1 MVRMSALQEPRL
13 KNRTLAIRAVICQR
27 GGESHVCA
35 GKQLGQVNRYRSI
48 WTVADMYIQGSFA
61 FTCHVEEAETL
72 DQAWYA
78 VMSLRDDVEPD
89 TPSAALTT
97 LFPPS

>member
-1 MVRMSALQEPRL
+1 M
-13 KNRTLAIRAVICQR
+13 
-27 GGESHVCA
+27 
-35 GKQLGQVNRYRSI
+35 
-48 WTVADMYIQGSFA
+48 ADIYIQGSFA